1 MPTRDDNGGHMGY
14 DLHWIDGPAPGDA
27 PDEYNRRAHLHVSEP
42 MMAALRQEME
52 RQRMIGDQAGRSLVG
67 EWEEKLSESGQVVT
81 RNELVVAL
89 ATATNA
95 PAPLNPPQMSDEGW
109 RERWDQW
116 LDFLAGAMNY
126 GGLRVERS

>member
-14 DLHWIDGPAPGDA
+14 DLHWIHGPAPGDA

-95 PAPLNPPQMSDEGW
+95 PAPLNPPQMSDEEW

>member
-1 MPTRDDNGGHMGY
+1 
-14 DLHWIDGPAPGDA
+14 
-27 PDEYNRRAHLHVSEP
+27 

-95 PAPLNPPQMSDEGW
+95 PAPLNPPQMSDEEW

>member
-1 MPTRDDNGGHMGY
+1 MGY

-27 PDEYNRRAHLHVSEP
+27 PDQYEQRAHLHVSEP

-95 PAPLNPPQMSDEGW
+95 PAPLNPPQMSDEEW

>member
-67 EWEEKLSESGQVVT
+67 EWEEKLSESGQVVDAE
-81 RNELVVAL
+81 RASRG
-89 ATATNA
+89 AGHRDQRSCAA
-95 PAPLNPPQMSDEGW
+95 QSPADVG
-109 RERWDQW
+109 
-116 LDFLAGAMNY
+116 
-126 GGLRVERS
+126 